1 MPSTTTKRAY
11 SGKDADM
18 LTAAAVI
25 LQSAINHQ
33 SAIVVKRPKWNG
45 TFFTDLQSTIAD
57 AFPNLLGV
65 DNASELRK
73 ATALLNSIQVN
84 AMNDLSLDKVQLEE
98 DFKGNKLQR
107 NEMLTNLGFTA
118 HYRQLQKKSQS
129 ALVELLF
136 KFKTNMTDTM
146 KAQITTAGT
155 APELITSI
163 LGYAETLKNSNI
175 SQEALKGGRKEN
187 TKEVVEQLN
196 AIYNQ
201 VISIARICTRIFS
214 GEPTIR
220 DQFSFA
226 KVKAAGSGGTHAA
239 NAGQGSQPGTSNPG
253 TSGSGSS
260 TNTENQPV

>member
-1 MPSTTTKRAY
+1 MPTTIKRAY

-33 SAIVVKRPKWNG
+33 SVIVLKRPNWNG
-45 TFFTDLQSTIAD
+45 TFFTDLQTTVTN

-84 AMNDLSLDKVQLEE
+84 AMSDLSLFKVQLEE
-98 DFKGNKLQR
+98 DFKDNKPQR
-107 NEMLTNLGFTA
+107 DEMLTNLGFTA
-118 HYRQLQKKSQS
+118 HYRQVQKKSQS

-136 KFKTNMTDTM
+136 KFKTNMTAPIQ
-146 KAQITTAGT
+146 AQITTAGT

-175 SQEALKGGRKEN
+175 SQEALKGGRKET

-201 VISIARICTRIFS
+201 VISIARICTRIFKDQY
-214 GEPTIR
+214 PIR

-226 KVKAAGSGGTHAA
+226 KVKAAISGGTHAA
-239 NAGQGSQPGTSNPG
+239 NGGQGSPSGTSNPG

-260 TNTENQPV
+260 TNTESQTV